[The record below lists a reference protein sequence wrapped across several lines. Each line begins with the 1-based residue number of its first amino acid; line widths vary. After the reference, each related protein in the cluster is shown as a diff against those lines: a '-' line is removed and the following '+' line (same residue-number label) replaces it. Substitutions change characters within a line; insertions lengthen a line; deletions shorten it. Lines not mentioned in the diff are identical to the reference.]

1 MADEIKRVSK
11 TRARRQFTV
20 LGDTFSRSFGLTGQ
34 ALEHWRTLMAELEQ
48 RFEDTLAQ
56 YDPDSV
62 YVRPPSSWGSGGIGG
77 GGTTNP
83 PTTTPANLTG
93 TFTERE
99 AKIEGEENIITGSAI
114 RVSCTPAGVL
124 LARLAHTRGDESREC
139 NAICTSVLPN
149 YRIKFVT
156 GGTVRVL
163 MRRPLTGTGRLYLSD
178 VPGFFTDD
186 LASNTTEDVQFW
198 QALGRFNGFI
208 NQATGALGVA
218 DFSFS
223 PASFFPASVGA

>member
-1 MADEIKRVSK
+1 MSETPKRVLK
-11 TRARRQFTV
+11 PRARRQFTV
-20 LGDTFSRSFGLTGQ
+20 LGDTFARAFGLSGQ
-34 ALEHWRTLMAELEQ
+34 SLEHWRTLMAELEQ

-62 YVRPPSSWGSGGIGG
+62 YVRPPANWGSGGIVG
-77 GGTTNP
+77 GGTTTP
-83 PTTTPANLTG
+83 PTTTPANSTG

-99 AKIEGEENIITGSAI
+99 AKIEGEEEVIVGSAI

-163 MRRPLTGTGRLYLSD
+163 MRRPLTGTGRMYLSD
-178 VPGFFTDD
+178 KPGFFTDD
-186 LASNTTEDVQFW
+186 LANNTAEDVQFW
-198 QALGRFNGFI
+198 QALGRFNGFV
-208 NQATGALGVA
+208 NQASGALGVG

-223 PASFFPASVGA
+223 PAAFFPVSVGA